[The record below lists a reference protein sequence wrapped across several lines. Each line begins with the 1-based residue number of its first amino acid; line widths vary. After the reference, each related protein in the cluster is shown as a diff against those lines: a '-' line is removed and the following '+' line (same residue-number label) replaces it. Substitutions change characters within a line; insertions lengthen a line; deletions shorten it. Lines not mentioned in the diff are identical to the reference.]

1 MTIDSEKFAQAF
13 SDLTNSLQHA
23 LHLAAER
30 ATAVRAETA
39 AADQL
44 YATVARAVEATRQLR
59 AAGAAEKGEA

>member
-13 SDLTNSLQHA
+13 SDLTNALQSA
-23 LHLAAER
+23 LALAADR

-44 YATVARAVEATRQLR
+44 YASVARAVEAARLLR
-59 AAGAAEKGEA
+59 PNGKEQQ

>member
-13 SDLTNSLQHA
+13 SDLTNSLQTA
-23 LHLAAER
+23 LHLAADR

-44 YATVARAVEATRQLR
+44 YASVSRAVEAARQLR
-59 AAGAAEKGEA
+59 AAGAAQKGEA